1 MSLLYIYQM
10 YNKLEN
16 LIVIYKEKLKP
27 YNISYNYYN
36 NFISAIQIEIEKTSK
51 IFSTKTI
58 SYYKILKIIN
68 LIFLVLF

>member
-36 NFISAIQIEIEKTSK
+36 NFVSVIQIGIEK
-51 IFSTKTI
+51 
-58 SYYKILKIIN
+58 L
-68 LIFLVLF
+68 